1 MDESMAPEMET
12 TEGADVAVE
21 EVTAPEATV

>member
-1 MDESMAPEMET
+1 MDETMAPEMET

-21 EVTAPEATV
+21 EVTSTEDMA